1 MSEPIFKLSRVSG
14 APVSDEE
21 LIADLRRVAEL
32 LGSETVSE
40 SQYDQHGEYSK
51 LTQAVRFRSWN
62 NAILRAGL
70 KVYAPY
76 GIGKTHLSDEELIAD
91 LRRVAELLATENVTI
106 NQYDQYGKYN
116 HTTHHRRFGTWN
128 DAILRAGLTIS
139 NKAIFSDVKLFENIL
154 TLWQHYGRQP
164 STRELAS
171 APSFISTERPYR
183 RRFGS
188 WMNAL
193 KAFVDYAN
201 GTGAEVIEST
211 TEEVTETPITTI
223 AENPIDETS
232 ESLITESTES
242 QIDAVIVRRHATGRN
257 PSLRLRWQVL
267 QRDNFKCCGCGASP
281 AITLGVELH
290 VDHIHPWSDWGET
303 VLENLQTL
311 CSKCNL
317 GKSNLLP

>member
-1 MSEPIFKLSRVSG
+1 MSKPIFKLSRVSN

-21 LIADLRRVAEL
+21 LIADLRRVAVL
-32 LGSETVSE
+32 LGTETVSE
-40 SQYDQHGEYSK
+40 SQYIQRGEYASK
-51 LTQAVRFRSWN
+51 TQMKRFGGWN
-62 NAILRAGL
+62 NALLRSGL
-70 KVYAPY
+70 KINTPV
-76 GIGKTHLSDEELIAD
+76 SDEELIAD
-91 LRRVAELLATENVTI
+91 LHRVAELLTTGNVTI
-106 NQYDQYGKYN
+106 NQYDQYGEHN
-116 HTTHHRRFGTWN
+116 HTTQHRRFGTWN
-128 DAILRAGLTIS
+128 NALCRAGLMIYR
-139 NKAIFSDVKLFENIL
+139 AGFSDDELFENIL

-171 APSFISTERPYR
+171 APSRIPTEKPYR

-193 KAFVDYAN
+193 RAFVDYAN
-201 GTGAEVIEST
+201 GTGAEAIEST
-211 TEEVTETPITTI
+211 IEEAYETPITKAPEI
-223 AENPIDETS
+223 
-232 ESLITESTES
+232 LITETTES
-242 QIDAVIVRRHATGRN
+242 HIETVMVRRRTTGRD
-257 PSLRLRWQVL
+257 PSLRLRWRVL

-290 VDHIHPWSDWGET
+290 VDHIDPWSKGGET

>member
-1 MSEPIFKLSRVSG
+1 MSEPAFKLSRVSG

-21 LIADLRRVAEL
+21 LIEDLRRVAEL
-32 LGSETVSE
+32 LGTERVSF
-40 SQYDQHGEYSK
+40 SQYDHHGEYCAV
-51 LTQAVRFRSWN
+51 TQAERFGSWN

-70 KVYAPY
+70 TIYAPY
-76 GIGKTHLSDEELIAD
+76 GLGKTRLSDEELIAD

-116 HTTHHRRFGTWN
+116 HVTQHRRFGTWN

-139 NKAIFSDVKLFENIL
+139 NRVIFSDVKLFENIL

-193 KAFVDYAN
+193 RAFVDYAN
-201 GTGAEVIEST
+201 GTGADATESKIE
-211 TEEVTETPITTI
+211 EATETPITK
-223 AENPIDETS
+223 APENPIDETT
-232 ESLITESTES
+232 ESLIAETTERQLE
-242 QIDAVIVRRHATGRN
+242 AVIVRRHTTGHN
-257 PSLRLRWQVL
+257 PSLRLRWCVL